1 MKRSRLQETSME
13 VTVGAFMFMILLALG
28 FFTIVLSRQNIF
40 TTSYRVDV
48 VFDNVKGLRE
58 GDNVFVRGVSIGKI
72 KTLQIKPDGVHVAV
86 NLEQPVELHEDY
98 AIEILPSSVLGGR
111 YLNIYEGSHSTPQ
124 LAKGALVKG
133 VTPVDLIDEATR
145 TTQMIKK
152 ALDEGKIIENLK
164 ATMAQLNDVTAKLSK
179 GEGTI
184 GKLMADDTV
193 YNDLHAIT
201 ANLKDISERAAK
213 GKGTIGKLLAEDD
226 QLYNNLVEASTSIK
240 NISASIEKGDG
251 TIGKLIKDD
260 KLYDEIAMTLH
271 EARAAIDDF
280 REAAPIT
287 TFSSIFFGAF

>member
-40 TTSYRVDV
+40 SPSYRVDV
-48 VFDNVKGLRE
+48 VFENVKGLRE

-72 KTLQIKPDGVHVAV
+72 KTLQIKPDGVHVSV

-111 YLNIYEGSHSTPQ
+111 YLNIYEGSHGVPEVP
-124 LAKGALVKG
+124 KGAVIKG
-133 VTPVDLIDEATR
+133 LTPVDLIDEATKVAQ
-145 TTQMIKK
+145 TIKK
-152 ALDEGKIIENLK
+152 ALDEGKIVENLK
-164 ATMAQLNDVTAKLSK
+164 ATMAQLNEITAKMSK

-184 GKLMADDTV
+184 GKLMMDDTV
-193 YNDLHAIT
+193 YNDLQGIT

-213 GKGTIGKLLAEDD
+213 GKGTIGKLLSEDD
-226 QLYNNLVEASTSIK
+226 QLYNNLLEASASIK
-240 NISASIEKGDG
+240 DISASIEKGDG
-251 TIGKLIKDD
+251 TLGKLVKDD
-260 KLYDEIAMTLH
+260 KLYEEAKITLH
-271 EARAAIDDF
+271 EIRAAIDDF
-280 REAAPIT
+280 RESAPIT

>member
-40 TTSYRVDV
+40 TTTYKFDA
-48 VFDNVKGLRE
+48 VFENVKGLRE
-58 GDNVFVRGVSIGKI
+58 GDNVFVRGVSVGKI
-72 KTLQIKPDGVHVAV
+72 KTLQIKADGVHVSV

-111 YLNIYEGSHSTPQ
+111 YLNIYEGSHSTPEIP
-124 LAKGALVKG
+124 KGAVVKG
-133 VTPVDLIDEATR
+133 LTPVDLIDEATK
-145 TTQMIKK
+145 TIEIIKK
-152 ALDEGKIIENLK
+152 ALEEGKIIENLK
-164 ATMAQLNDVTAKLSK
+164 STMAQLNDVTAKLSR

-184 GKLMADDTV
+184 GKLMTDDKV
-193 YNDLHAIT
+193 YNDLREIT
-201 ANLKDISERAAK
+201 ANLKDVSDRIAK
-213 GKGTIGKLLAEDD
+213 GKGTIGRLLSEDD
-226 QLYNNLVEASTSIK
+226 ALYTNLTEAAASIK

-260 KLYDEIAMTLH
+260 KLYEEAKMTLH
-271 EARAAIDDF
+271 EIRAAIDDF

-287 TFSSIFFGAF
+287 TFSSILFGAF

>member
-1 MKRSRLQETSME
+1 ME

-40 TTSYRVDV
+40 RPSYRMDV
-48 VFDNVKGLRE
+48 VFENVKGLRE

-72 KTLQIKPDGVHVAV
+72 KTLQIKPDGVHISV

-111 YLNIYEGSHSTPQ
+111 YLNIYEGSHSTPEIP
-124 LAKGALVKG
+124 KGAVVKG
-133 VTPVDLIDEATR
+133 LTPIDLIDEATK
-145 TTQMIKK
+145 TTQLIKK
-152 ALDEGKIIENLK
+152 ALIEGGIIENLK
-164 ATMAQLNDVTAKLSK
+164 TTMAQLNEVTAKLSR

-184 GKLMADDTV
+184 GKLLTDDKV
-193 YNDLHAIT
+193 YEDLHDIT

-213 GKGTIGKLLAEDD
+213 GKGTIGKLLSEDD
-226 QLYNNLVEASTSIK
+226 QLYNNLAEAFASIK
-240 NISASIEKGDG
+240 TIATSIEKGDG
-251 TIGKLIKDD
+251 TVGKLVKDD
-260 KLYDEIAMTLH
+260 KLYNELLMTMH

-280 REAAPIT
+280 RETAPIT

>member
-40 TTSYRVDV
+40 RPSYRMDV
-48 VFDNVKGLRE
+48 VFENVKGLRE
-58 GDNVFVRGVSIGKI
+58 GDNVFVRGVSVGKI
-72 KTLQIKPDGVHVAV
+72 RTLQIKPDGVHISV

-111 YLNIYEGSHSTPQ
+111 YLNIYEGSHGTPEIP
-124 LAKGALVKG
+124 KGAVVKG
-133 VTPVDLIDEATR
+133 LTPIDLIDEATK
-145 TTQMIKK
+145 TTQLIKQ
-152 ALDEGKIIENLK
+152 ALVEGGIIENLK
-164 ATMAQLNDVTAKLSK
+164 TTMAQLNEVTAKLSR

-184 GKLMADDTV
+184 GKLLTDDKV
-193 YNDLHAIT
+193 YDDLRDIT
-201 ANLKDISERAAK
+201 ANLQDISERIAK
-213 GKGTIGKLLAEDD
+213 GKGTIGKLLSEDD
-226 QLYNNLVEASTSIK
+226 QLYNHLAEAAASIK
-240 NISASIEKGDG
+240 TIAISIEKGDG
-251 TIGKLIKDD
+251 TLGKLVKDD
-260 KLYDEIAMTLH
+260 KLYNELLMTMH